1 MFYSFFFILV
11 VCLSIHSSLQKKK
24 KKQLSCNFLAQMY
37 KIKVNEI
44 N

>member
-11 VCLSIHSSLQKKK
+11 VCLSIHSSLKK